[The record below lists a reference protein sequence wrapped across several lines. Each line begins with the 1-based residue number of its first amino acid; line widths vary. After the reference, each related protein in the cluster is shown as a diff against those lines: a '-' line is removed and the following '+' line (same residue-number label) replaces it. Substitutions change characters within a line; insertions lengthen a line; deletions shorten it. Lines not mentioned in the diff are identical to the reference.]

1 MNTFLKRNLTRF
13 LALVAVVSLVVG
25 ASIFVL
31 TKSWQRW
38 DINDEWA
45 QKIVADAEE
54 LRIALADYKDANGA
68 EAKYLIPR
76 IKEVLGNRADEIIKA
91 IEASETPRKMIRL
104 EDAKQAGL
112 KDRDRIQ
119 D

>member
-76 IKEVLGNRADEIIKA
+76 IKEVLGNRADRATIAAPIKA
-91 IEASETPRKMIRL
+91 PPARRNTRR
-104 EDAKQAGL
+104 
-112 KDRDRIQ
+112 R
-119 D
+119 